1 MVIDCTRELSRMLLP
16 RDAIAE
22 TGGPFAPLARRPND
36 RDGASVDCR
45 GVTPRSAGV
54 ALPER
59 GLAQIAEI
67 AQISKTSMDWVSVR
81 QRTSPREFA
90 QIAVIGLRSPRS
102 ADQHGRAGANAGKP
116 QIQQNLDRMGIG
128 AVP

>member
-1 MVIDCTRELSRMLLP
+1 MLLP
-16 RDAIAE
+16 RDAIAD
-22 TGGPFAPLARRPND
+22 TGGPFAPLAQRPKD
-36 RDGASVDCR
+36 RNGAAVECR
-45 GVTPRSAGV
+45 GVTPRAAGV
-54 ALPER
+54 ALPAT
-59 GLAQIAEI
+59 GLAQIAVI
-67 AQISKTSMDWVSVR
+67 AQISKTSMDWASMR
-81 QRTSPREFA
+81 ERISPLEFA